1 PAKAF
6 VMLVYPHEILQN
18 HFPQRRG
25 NECAEYV
32 VWLSQ
37 ATSPRSGFVQP
48 IIQAGRA
55 KARPLIKTL
64 AP

>member
-37 ATSPRSGFVQP
+37 ATSPRSGFVQHSALHACP
-48 IIQAGRA
+48 AYVLTSLPKID
-55 KARPLIKTL
+55 
-64 AP
+64 